1 MSVIKGVSI
10 IDSFNRIDQGTIDY
24 FGGLFDEITDE
35 DADKIWK
42 TLLTGQHAH
51 SVDYTAFIIL
61 MKYMKLLLKYKR
73 TNSKE
78 NHSVLNEAYDFQ
90 KIVLLN
96 FGIFWTKNIKTKRQL
111 IRFLDENVFL
121 QCNVINEHCEEIVS
135 RIIDYISNPKK
146 LEVIIPE
153 LLLPPPLRKRK
164 LSRSSSSKTKTK
176 TKYSILGNRRTS
188 RSSSRS
194 SSRNSSNNSSK
205 SSSRKSSKK
214 RPKTRK
220 NS

>member
-1 MSVIKGVSI
+1 M
-10 IDSFNRIDQGTIDY
+10 
-24 FGGLFDEITDE
+24 FDEITDE

-51 SVDYTAFIIL
+51 SVDYTALIIL
-61 MKYMKLLLKYKR
+61 MKYMKLLLKYTG

-78 NHSVLNEAYDFQ
+78 NRLVLNEAYDFQ

-96 FGIFWTKNIKTKRQL
+96 FGIFWTTNIKTKRQL
-111 IRFLDENVFL
+111 IRFIDENVFL
-121 QCNVINEHCEEIVS
+121 QCNGKIVHCEDIVS

-164 LSRSSSSKTKTK
+164 SPSKTKTK
-176 TKYSILGNRRTS
+176 TKYKILGNRRTS
-188 RSSSRS
+188 RRTSRS

>member
-96 FGIFWTKNIKTKRQL
+96 FGIFWTKNIKTMRQSM
-111 IRFLDENVFL
+111 RFLDENVFL
-121 QCNVINEHCEEIVS
+121 QCNGKIVHCEDIVS

-146 LEVIIPE
+146 LEVIISE

-164 LSRSSSSKTKTK
+164 LSRKSPSK
-176 TKYSILGNRRTS
+176 TKYSILGNRRT
-188 RSSSRS
+188 SRS

-214 RPKTRK
+214 MPKTRK
-220 NS
+220 KE

>member
-1 MSVIKGVSI
+1 
-10 IDSFNRIDQGTIDY
+10 
-24 FGGLFDEITDE
+24 
-35 DADKIWK
+35 
-42 TLLTGQHAH
+42 
-51 SVDYTAFIIL
+51 
-61 MKYMKLLLKYKR
+61 
-73 TNSKE
+73 
-78 NHSVLNEAYDFQ
+78 VLNEAYDFQ

-146 LEVIIPE
+146 LEVIISE
-153 LLLPPPLRKRK
+153 LLLPPPLRKPK
-164 LSRSSSSKTKTK
+164 SSRSSSSKTKTK
-176 TKYSILGNRRTS
+176 TKYSILGKRRT
-188 RSSSRS
+188 SRS

-214 RPKTRK
+214 MPKTRK
-220 NS
+220 KE